1 MSESANVAIARKF
14 IDAFNRLDV
23 DTALADADPDIVLKE
38 WVEAP
43 GAQTYHGFE
52 GVRAAISNW
61 FETWEWMQ
69 VEIKDIAEVGDDS
82 VLLTLYQ
89 RAKGTGSGIEVDLTT
104 FSVYRFR
111 DGKVKGIEL
120 YIERDAELE
129 AAGLTPNH
137 DKEKA

>member
-1 MSESANVAIARKF
+1 MAESANVATVRRF
-14 IDAFNRLDV
+14 IEAFNRLDMDAV
-23 DTALADADPDIVLKE
+23 VEDTDPDVVLKE
-38 WVEAP
+38 WDELPDSRTHQGREA
-43 GAQTYHGFE
+43 
-52 GVRAAISNW
+52 VRAAVNTWLDI
-61 FETWEWMQ
+61 WEWMQ

-120 YIERDAELE
+120 YIERDAALE

>member
-1 MSESANVAIARKF
+1 MNESDNVAVVRRF
-14 IDAFNRLDV
+14 VDAFNRLDI
-23 DTALADADPDIVLKE
+23 DAALADADPDIVLKE

-43 GAQTYHGFE
+43 GAQAYHGCD

-69 VEIKDIAEVGDDS
+69 VEIKDITEVSDVC
-82 VLLTLYQ
+82 VLVTLYQ

-104 FSVYRFR
+104 YNVYSFR
-111 DGKVKGIEL
+111 DGKVKEL
-120 YIERDAELE
+120 ALYMERDAALE
-129 AAGLTPNH
+129 AAGLTPNY